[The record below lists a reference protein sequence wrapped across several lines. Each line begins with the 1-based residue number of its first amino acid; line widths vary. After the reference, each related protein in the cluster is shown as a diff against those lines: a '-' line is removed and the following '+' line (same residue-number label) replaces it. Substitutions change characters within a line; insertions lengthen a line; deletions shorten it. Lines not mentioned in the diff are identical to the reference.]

1 MNSSVTTVIGAGELM
16 YQAARVESASF
27 RSAEAFA
34 FATLA
39 YLSVSLSITA
49 LGAWFRRRYPVRAA

>member
-1 MNSSVTTVIGAGELM
+1 MM

-34 FATLA
+34 FATAA
-39 YLSVSLSITA
+39 YLAVSLAITGLA
-49 LGAWFRRRYPVRAA
+49 AWYHRRWPVRTL

>member
-1 MNSSVTTVIGAGELM
+1 
-16 YQAARVESASF
+16 VESASF

-39 YLSVSLSITA
+39 YLSVSLALTA
-49 LGAWFRRRYPVRAA
+49 LAAVLQRRWTPQGA